1 MPAVG
6 LMGPPS
12 FMGDDTLGLEPG
24 SYGMAPTERDATGK
38 QKGTGK
44 ASSSNSLPQPQDH
57 TCSGASLT

>member
-24 SYGMAPTERDATGK
+24 AYGMTPMERDAAGK

-44 ASSSNSLPQPQDH
+44 ASSSNSLPQDH